1 MDSINFLFRGWDQHW
16 PVCNT
21 SRNVL
26 LQCPCTACNYLSC
39 LRLSRWHASVYPGV
53 HKLWAPLIFSVSAS
67 LPLTNT
73 PKQTPTPRFPSV
85 EHTPVWELTLPETLN
100 TRRQNCSLF
109 FDEPKMTRVSA
120 LCLQVMGQINA
131 FKNLSPLSMNSVFSS
146 SSVLFAVVGYK
157 LCQLLTPRV
166 AQVQNLKQS
175 IQIVP
180 GLSAGLVVRHSRKFH
195 SSVLAPGRAECDY
208 TAERA
213 FWSSHCAPALPVAFT
228 PTKWI
233 SYPVVDCDAPKQL
246 TAPIRCIDNS
256 GGDSAVKF
264 KESLCFRYTQGAD
277 RSQ

>member
-1 MDSINFLFRGWDQHW
+1 MDSINFFFFFRGWDQQW

-26 LQCPCTACNYLSC
+26 PQRSCTLCNYLSS
-39 LRLSRWHASVYPGV
+39 LRLACWHASVYPGDK
-53 HKLWAPLIFSVSAS
+53 KLWAPLIFSVSAS

-73 PKQTPTPRFPSV
+73 PKQPPTPRFPSV

-109 FDEPKMTRVSA
+109 FDEPMTRVSA
-120 LCLQVMGQINA
+120 LCLQAMVQINA
-131 FKNLSPLSMNSVFSS
+131 FKNLPPLSMNSAFSG
-146 SSVLFAVVGYK
+146 SSVLFAVVSYK
-157 LCQLLTPRV
+157 LCQLLPPRV

-195 SSVLAPGRAECDY
+195 SSALCRGGAECDY
-208 TAERA
+208 TAEQA
-213 FWSSHCAPALPVAFT
+213 FWSSNCALALRVAFT

-233 SYPVVDCDAPKQL
+233 TYLVTNIHL
-246 TAPIRCIDNS
+246 RCCRAIN
-256 GGDSAVKF
+256 
-264 KESLCFRYTQGAD
+264 GA
-277 RSQ
+277 